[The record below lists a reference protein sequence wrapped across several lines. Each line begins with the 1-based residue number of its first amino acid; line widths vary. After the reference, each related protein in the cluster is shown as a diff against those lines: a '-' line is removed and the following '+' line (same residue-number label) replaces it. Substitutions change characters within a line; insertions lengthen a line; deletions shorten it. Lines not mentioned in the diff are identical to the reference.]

1 MAYLCKDKDT
11 REKIKECIN
20 EYVTERGMSPSIR
33 DIAAGTGISRS
44 MVQRYMAAM
53 REEGEIDY
61 GRRDIETDFTRKIE
75 RDTVIVSKLSSSDEG
90 EVEEYFSVPRAWL
103 GEGSFSALEVED
115 DSMSGVGVNGGDI
128 VIFREGDDFEDGD
141 IVAASL
147 DGLILLRRAYHR
159 AGRVLLTAENSRYSD
174 KTPREVDVLGVAV
187 KHIRSFGD
195 IPAKKKEEESGKSS
209 LQVFLL

>member
-11 REKIKECIN
+11 REKIKEYIN

-44 MVQRYMAAM
+44 MVQRYMAVM
-53 REEGEIDY
+53 RDEGEIDY

-75 RDTVIVSKLSSSDEG
+75 RDIVIVSKLSSTEED

-103 GEGSFSALEVED
+103 GEGSFSALEAED
-115 DSMSGVGVNGGDI
+115 DSMLGVGVNDGDI
-128 VIFREGDDFEDGD
+128 VIFRVGDAFEDGD
-141 IVAASL
+141 VVAASI
-147 DGLILLRRAYHR
+147 DGVIFLRRAYHR
-159 AGRVLLTAENSRYSD
+159 AGRVLLSAENPRYSD
-174 KTPREVDVLGVAV
+174 KTPREVDILGVAV